1 MKYGTSKFSMTLNTM
16 VMFILS
22 ENDDKVTVD
31 RDDVIRLTKIKVN
44 GSSGKLVQ
52 VRFQGRCT

>member
-31 RDDVIRLTKIKVN
+31 RDDVIRLTKIKVA

-52 VRFQGRCT
+52 VRFQ

>member
-1 MKYGTSKFSMTLNTM
+1 MFLMTVNTQEIC
-16 VMFILS
+16 ILS

-31 RDDVIRLTKIKVN
+31 RDDVIRLTKIKVD

-52 VRFQGRCT
+52 VRFQ